1 MIGGVFFT
9 LMATLIKYVG
19 STSSL
24 HVTEI
29 LFVRQLVVI
38 FITLPLLARNFP
50 QAFQTSRRDLHAVR
64 IVCSFLAVLL
74 GFTAIIHLPLSD
86 SITLSFSRTIFITIL
101 SIFILSETVG
111 IRRWGAVIVGMV
123 GVLIVLRPTGVDS
136 LNFYGILAVLSALL
150 VAMQRILIKILSRS
164 DQPVTLIVYQAIG
177 TLVLLSP
184 FAFYYWIWPTF
195 EQLILLILIGVLTI
209 IAQTMN
215 IFAYRIGEAS
225 LISILDYLRLLYA
238 ILLGAVVF
246 GELPS
251 WNVLVGGAIIILA
264 SIYTIRRAARR
275 RGST

>member
-111 IRRWGAVIVGMV
+111 IRRWGAVIVGMI

-195 EQLILLILIGVLTI
+195 EQLVLLILIGVLTI

>member
-1 MIGGVFFT
+1 M
-9 LMATLIKYVG
+9 
-19 STSSL
+19 
-24 HVTEI
+24 
-29 LFVRQLVVI
+29 
-38 FITLPLLARNFP
+38 
-50 QAFQTSRRDLHAVR
+50 
-64 IVCSFLAVLL
+64 
-74 GFTAIIHLPLSD
+74 
-86 SITLSFSRTIFITIL
+86 
-101 SIFILSETVG
+101 
-111 IRRWGAVIVGMV
+111 
-123 GVLIVLRPTGVDS
+123 
-136 LNFYGILAVLSALL
+136 
-150 VAMQRILIKILSRS
+150 
-164 DQPVTLIVYQAIG
+164 TLIVYQAIG

-195 EQLILLILIGVLTI
+195 EQLVLLILIGVLTI

>member
-111 IRRWGAVIVGMV
+111 IRRWGAVIVGMI